1 MLRSNEVIL
10 ILLLVFLRRRIAYQ
24 ISPVIT
30 EICWLL
36 LAMRLLLPEAISVKL
51 NVLGQQ
57 KTAQMEFKSL
67 FVGWRWIGCSILCIA
82 TVCMTASFYW
92 KLRGKM
98 LCTENKVNAWKR
110 EHPLRLPYQVYR
122 TSAVSTPISCGL
134 LCPQIVLPDMNY
146 SESEKN
152 FILLHEWAHLRRGDL
167 WKKRLLLLATF
178 WNWYHPIAWVMLFFA
193 NRDIELCCDR
203 FVTRTLTRKQKQ
215 DYARFL
221 VEFQTYVKLPQTG
234 FTGGQLQE
242 RIVNLMMKPQ
252 KNNWSMLAVSLTL
265 LTLCIVSAC
274 IRLVPQVEYIPSA
287 QRQDNYEE
295 AKEVMRKVNRDS
307 EEIYNRLENGEK
319 VVIELDD
326 GKMAVLKNDMEEK

>member
-57 KTAQMEFKSL
+57 KTAQMGFKSL

-146 SESEKN
+146 SESEK
-152 FILLHEWAHLRRGDL
+152 IL
-167 WKKRLLLLATF
+167 F
-178 WNWYHPIAWVMLFFA
+178 
-193 NRDIELCCDR
+193 CCMN
-203 FVTRTLTRKQKQ
+203 
-215 DYARFL
+215 
-221 VEFQTYVKLPQTG
+221 G
-234 FTGGQLQE
+234 
-242 RIVNLMMKPQ
+242 RI
-252 KNNWSMLAVSLTL
+252 
-265 LTLCIVSAC
+265 
-274 IRLVPQVEYIPSA
+274 
-287 QRQDNYEE
+287 
-295 AKEVMRKVNRDS
+295 
-307 EEIYNRLENGEK
+307 
-319 VVIELDD
+319 
-326 GKMAVLKNDMEEK
+326 

>member
-1 MLRSNEVIL
+1 
-10 ILLLVFLRRRIAYQ
+10 
-24 ISPVIT
+24 
-30 EICWLL
+30 
-36 LAMRLLLPEAISVKL
+36 
-51 NVLGQQ
+51 
-57 KTAQMEFKSL
+57 
-67 FVGWRWIGCSILCIA
+67 
-82 TVCMTASFYW
+82 
-92 KLRGKM
+92 
-98 LCTENKVNAWKR
+98 
-110 EHPLRLPYQVYR
+110 
-122 TSAVSTPISCGL
+122 
-134 LCPQIVLPDMNY
+134 
-146 SESEKN
+146 
-152 FILLHEWAHLRRGDL
+152 
-167 WKKRLLLLATF
+167 
-178 WNWYHPIAWVMLFFA
+178 MLFFA

-203 FVTRTLTRKQKQ
+203 FVTRTLTREQKQ
-215 DYARFL
+215 DYARLL

-326 GKMAVLKNDMEEK
+326 GKMAVLKNDVEEK

>member
-152 FILLHEWAHLRRGDL
+152 FILLHEWTHLRRGDL

-193 NRDIELCCDR
+193 NRDIVSNVCEIAANR
-203 FVTRTLTRKQKQ
+203 IYRRTVTRK
-215 DYARFL
+215 DCEPYDEAS
-221 VEFQTYVKLPQTG
+221 
-234 FTGGQLQE
+234 
-242 RIVNLMMKPQ
+242 

-326 GKMAVLKNDMEEK
+326 GKMAVLKNDVEEK